1 MSSQQTKYLRTMNF
15 YAVAIDCAI
24 WTHDLIASYLIHVYI
39 IWWEQVKKII
49 HFEIYLEIDLVSHR
63 EVKSWTHL
71 ILKITSL
78 SSSGS
83 GDNQWC

>member
-1 MSSQQTKYLRTMNF
+1 M
-15 YAVAIDCAI
+15 
-24 WTHDLIASYLIHVYI
+24 
-39 IWWEQVKKII
+39 KKII
-49 HFEIYLEIDLVSHR
+49 RFEIYLEIDLVSHR